1 MLLIRFDSGAFEQS
15 MKAVHS
21 QDGASCSRAYDS
33 SETESGTASDFKEE
47 PEHLILAPE
56 EAYFL
61 AFGLGKD

>member
-1 MLLIRFDSGAFEQS
+1 